1 MSVGDLT
8 DHGLCLSAIQ
18 IPPNSSILP
27 PSPLVSAM
35 RGRHGKRGRWG
46 GRRPFVPK
54 WMRLFSDQ
62 SIGLSSIP
70 SVFKLLSSCQTK
82 NLGLPARQQKLG
94 WLRRFTVERW
104 VDTDIRVC
112 FVFYEP
118 AWLLSKLSWSLL
130 ESDRDFVQDQFHPA
144 LGSTLQQFFFSHGA
158 PSAITSV
165 FIFKNKINEV
175 PECA

>member
-1 MSVGDLT
+1 MRRKEAFCPEMDEALQWSVYRVILNPFCLQT
-8 DHGLCLSAIQ
+8 PLKLSNKEPGLAGEAAETGVTQTIYCWA
-18 IPPNSSILP
+18 
-27 PSPLVSAM
+27 VS
-35 RGRHGKRGRWG
+35 RHRYK
-46 GRRPFVPK
+46 
-54 WMRLFSDQ
+54 
-62 SIGLSSIP
+62 
-70 SVFKLLSSCQTK
+70 
-82 NLGLPARQQKLG
+82 
-94 WLRRFTVERW
+94 
-104 VDTDIRVC
+104 VC